1 MAIKNLYVKDI
12 IHYKN
17 QYFKKRNE
25 LEAEI
30 SNVKA
35 RYSNLIDKTGE
46 REEIEAIKNKLQE
59 IELDTIE
66 KIRDRV
72 ELYKKDVRNWA
83 LPTAEKIK
91 DIKVLELELNEREVI
106 DLIEKHKNN
115 PIMLKRLQEYAY
127 QKNMGQAYQLGL
139 KYPTAEQKLE
149 AIETIEAT
157 ILKGITDRSD
167 FSYARGLVEDEK
179 ALEKFISK
187 FDNVLLDGK
196 EL

>member
-1 MAIKNLYVKDI
+1 MTIKNLYVKDI

-17 QYFKKRNE
+17 QYFKKRNK

-59 IELDTIE
+59 IESDTIE
-66 KIRDRV
+66 KIRDIV

-127 QKNMGQAYQLGL
+127 QKNMIQAYQLGL
-139 KYPTAEQKLE
+139 KYPPAEQKL
-149 AIETIEAT
+149 
-157 ILKGITDRSD
+157 
-167 FSYARGLVEDEK
+167 
-179 ALEKFISK
+179 
-187 FDNVLLDGK
+187 
-196 EL
+196 